1 MNEATGRACPDHST
15 DSTAWI
21 TIVDWPGGRLDVFD
35 ELDSTH
41 QDDLHVGVLSR
52 YCCQQ
57 PDGPAHRR
65 HLGVP
70 GRRGTGY
77 QVTLTDGQQKDVHVV
92 VGAWKCDGAPPVR
105 W

>member
-21 TIVDWPGGRLDVFD
+21 TIVDCPGGRLDVFD

-57 PDGPAHRR
+57 PDALRI
-65 HLGVP
+65 VAIWESQAAA
-70 GRRGTGY
+70 GRDTR
-77 QVTLTDGQQKDVHVV
+77 
-92 VGAWKCDGAPPVR
+92 
-105 W
+105 